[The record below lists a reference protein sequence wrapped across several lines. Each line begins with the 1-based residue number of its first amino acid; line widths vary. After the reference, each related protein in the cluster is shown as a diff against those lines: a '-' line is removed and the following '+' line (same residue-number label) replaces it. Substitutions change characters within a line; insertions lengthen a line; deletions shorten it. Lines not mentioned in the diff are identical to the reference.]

1 MGPSVFVGSR
11 GSLVAGAVFVVLL
24 AAVARADVGARRIPN
39 GLVAALI
46 VAGLGA
52 AATVLRQ
59 RVGVGGALGGLALG
73 LALWL
78 PFWVARVL
86 GAGDV
91 KLAAAVGAWLGPLGV
106 IQASVLAAL
115 AGGVLALAVVARR
128 RRLTH
133 LAHATALWA
142 GAVRRGELTRP
153 LASNEAELLPYGV
166 ALAAGAALAGW
177 LPAAWLPF

>member
-1 MGPSVFVGSR
+1 VFLGSP
-11 GSLVAGAVFVVLL
+11 GSLVAGAVFTALL
-24 AAVARADVGARRIPN
+24 AVVVRADIAARRIPN
-39 GLVAALI
+39 GVVVACL

-59 RVGVGGALGGLALG
+59 PVGVRGALAGLALG
-73 LALWL
+73 LSTWL
-78 PFWVARVL
+78 PFWMVRVL

-106 IQASVLAAL
+106 IQASALAAL
-115 AGGVLALAVVARR
+115 AGGLLALVVLARR
-128 RRLTH
+128 RRLGR
-133 LAHATALWA
+133 LAAAAALWA
-142 GAVRRGELTRP
+142 GAVQRGQFTRP
-153 LASNEAELLPYGV
+153 LASDEAELLPYGV